1 MADLPVD
8 RTGAIPPFTDVG
20 FDVFGPWLIHTPKTR
35 GGVTSSKCWGLVFTC
50 LSCRAIHIEVLESM
64 DTSSFICA
72 LRHFF
77 AIRGP
82 ASMLRCDRG
91 TNSIGGKSKL
101 DDAIRELDQPS
112 LERYTKGQGC
122 EWLFN
127 PPHASHFGGVWE
139 RQIGTVRRVLD
150 AMFLELGRSQLTHE
164 LRVTL
169 MTEVTAIVNARP
181 LTTMPSDAD
190 EPQPLSPAMLLTMK
204 TRPLAS
210 SPGVFVP
217 SDLYSRRHQFWVRWR
232 GEYLQSLQSRSKGN
246 CPQRNLTIGDVVLV
260 KEDGAH
266 RGDWPLGRVTEA
278 MESDDGKVR
287 KAQVEVQ
294 RDDRKTF
301 LRPIKELALLVPS
314 ESHAGQSDTV

>member
-1 MADLPVD
+1 
-8 RTGAIPPFTDVG
+8 
-20 FDVFGPWLIHTPKTR
+20 
-35 GGVTSSKCWGLVFTC
+35 
-50 LSCRAIHIEVLESM
+50 M

-112 LERYTKGQGC
+112 LERYTKGKGC

-181 LTTMPSDAD
+181 LTTMPSDAN
-190 EPQPLSPAMLLTMK
+190 EPQPLSPAMLLTKK

-210 SPGVFVP
+210 PPGVFVP
-217 SDLYSRRHQFWVRWR
+217 SDLYSRRRWR
-232 GEYLQSLQSRSKGN
+232 
-246 CPQRNLTIGDVVLV
+246 
-260 KEDGAH
+260 
-266 RGDWPLGRVTEA
+266 
-278 MESDDGKVR
+278 
-287 KAQVEVQ
+287 
-294 RDDRKTF
+294 
-301 LRPIKELALLVPS
+301 
-314 ESHAGQSDTV
+314 